1 MPEKIA
7 AAAAGS
13 FAGHFVLPL
22 RLCPVGHDAHHGWAG
37 LSPWGQGSCA
47 LPLPMETYQFPNQH
61 QVFTTEG
68 EGFAIILPVN
78 LGSILLFFRK
88 PIKFC

>member
-1 MPEKIA
+1 MTLIMPEKIA

-13 FAGHFVLPL
+13 LPGHFMLPL
-22 RLCPVGHDAHHGWAG
+22 SSPCGAQCSSWAG

-61 QVFTTEG
+61 QIFT
-68 EGFAIILPVN
+68 A
-78 LGSILLFFRK
+78 
-88 PIKFC
+88 